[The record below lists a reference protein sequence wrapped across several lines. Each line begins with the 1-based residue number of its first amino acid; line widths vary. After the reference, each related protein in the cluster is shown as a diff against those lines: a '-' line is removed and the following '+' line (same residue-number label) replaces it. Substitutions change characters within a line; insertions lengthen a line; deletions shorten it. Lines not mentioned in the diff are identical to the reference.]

1 VWSELLVGVVRAPGG
16 CGQSSSWGWTG
27 ILGGV
32 VKAPGGCG
40 QGSWGVCS
48 GLLVGVVCTSVPGV
62 AAVIETQGVGEGHR
76 HSFNLITFHG
86 IQFIE
91 IVFYIFFSF
100 VDILHMGRMER
111 N

>member
-1 VWSELLVGVVRAPGG
+1 MGVVRAPGG
-16 CGQSSSWGWTG
+16 CGQ
-27 ILGGV
+27 
-32 VKAPGGCG
+32 
-40 QGSWGVCS
+40 GSWGGCS